1 MTISDG
7 IAPKAEAHTGQI
19 LKHMARWLAYA
30 GGFVLTAS
38 AIMTVTSIIGRTFVW
53 AGLSP
58 VPGDFELVEIASV
71 VAIFAF
77 LPWGQ
82 INRGQVSVD
91 ILVDYFPSRLRAALG
106 MVGDGALT
114 LAATIIAWRLWL
126 GFGERFPFG
135 SDTIRDLLALGE
147 KPFYVE
153 TTFILRMPVWVGY
166 ALSMIGASFF
176 AVVCFYTLWRAINWT
191 LRGQEDVIL

>member
-1 MTISDG
+1 MTISGG

-38 AIMTVTSIIGRTFVW
+38 AIMTVTSIIGRTFIW

-106 MVGDGALT
+106 MLGDAALT

-126 GFGERFPFG
+126 GFGERFPYG
-135 SDTIRDLLALGE
+135 SDLIRDLFALGE